1 MKLSKILFGVAAAAM
16 FAACSSDEIV
26 QSEPQ
31 WGENGTGFMA
41 LNLSMPA
48 TMQTRANDNF
58 DNGDADEYK
67 VNKAVLVIF
76 TSDTDE
82 SQAKFFEAYNLD
94 LETFD
99 TATNPGITVDK
110 VIAAE
115 ISRVVPSKNLYA
127 MVVLNDNGLLAVG
140 SDHSLTVN
148 GSALTKNTST
158 VADLMGNT
166 VTGLDRYATKFTG
179 ASTDNFLMMNAPM
192 VDVAGGINPSTS
204 TAVLTLAPVHKENI
218 KPTKAE
224 AQAAPAASVYVERA
238 VAKVT
243 LKDGTGA
250 HTISLDDLSTI
261 AWQVDRW
268 ALSNTNTKSYFLR
281 NFQASNLA
289 AWKGLATKSTSV
301 SKKYRFVG
309 DQDMAIDHH
318 AIVTPFEHL
327 YRTYFAI
334 DPNYS
339 ADASTDLHQNSA
351 LDFGVDKDFKAITTP
366 LYCAENTFDVANQT
380 FKNTTSAVVETTLKG
395 GATFY
400 TKEIG
405 TNTIYAESD
414 VLTQAKTWYL
424 SLPAIATFRSTHLES
439 SVDNATF
446 EGLVTIALD
455 TRAANGEATF
465 KATWDLS
472 SLAPA
477 DFKSGHDATESK
489 TAGDAIDYETLVPAE
504 NKFYQYVGGKTYY
517 DVRIQHFGKDLTPW
531 NTEKGTAN
539 AEYKTGYEPT
549 AGLVPVIY
557 PDADDHRQTDNYLGR
572 YGVLRNNWY
581 ELTVNSISKIGYP
594 TYPDWSDKP
603 NGGNTPDDEL
613 NPWIAVDVNILS
625 WAKRTQ
631 DVDF

>member
-1 MKLSKILFGVAAAAM
+1 MKLSKLFFGVATAAM

-31 WGENGTGFMA
+31 WGADGTGFMA

-48 TMQTRANDNF
+48 ATQTRANDTF
-58 DNGDADEYK
+58 GNGDADEYK

-82 SQAKFFEAYNLD
+82 SQAKFFEAYPLD
-94 LETFD
+94 LETFN

-127 MVVLNDNGLLAVG
+127 MVVLNDNGLLTVG
-140 SDHSLTVN
+140 LDHSLTVN
-148 GSALTKNTST
+148 STPLVKNTST

-166 VTGLDRYATKFTG
+166 VTGLDRYATQFTG
-179 ASTDNFLMMNAPM
+179 ASTNNFLMMNAPM
-192 VDVAGGINPSTS
+192 VDVAGGLNASSS

-268 ALSNTNTKSYFLR
+268 ALSNTNKKSYFLR
-281 NFQASNLA
+281 NINATNLA
-289 AWKGLATKSTSV
+289 AWKGLATNAAI
-301 SKKYRFVG
+301 SKPYRFVG
-309 DQDMAIDHH
+309 DQDMAIDHND
-318 AIVTPFEHL
+318 IVTPFAHL

-339 ADASTDLHQNSA
+339 ADASTDLHQNSD
-351 LDFGVDKDFKAITTP
+351 LDFDVDKDFKAITTP

-380 FKNTTSAVVETTLKG
+380 FKNTTSAVVETTLNSSV
-395 GATFY
+395 TFY

-414 VLTQAKTWYL
+414 VLAQAKTWYL

-439 SVDNATF
+439 TVNDATF

-477 DFKSGHDATESK
+477 DFKSGHDASESK

-517 DVRIQHFGKDLTPW
+517 DVRIKHFGNDLTPW
-531 NTEKGTAN
+531 NGDGILVAKEWVTDHQ
-539 AEYKTGYEPT
+539 PV
-549 AGLVPVIY
+549 AGLVPQIY
-557 PDADDHRQTDNYLGR
+557 PNTPGQDRNYLGR

-631 DVDF
+631 DVAF

>member
-1 MKLSKILFGVAAAAM
+1 MKLSKIFFGLATAAM

-31 WGENGTGFMA
+31 WGADGTGFMA

-48 TMQTRANDNF
+48 ATQTRANDTF

-82 SQAKFFEAYNLD
+82 SQAKFFEAYTLD
-94 LETFD
+94 LEAFTN
-99 TATNPGITVDK
+99 AANPGITVDK

-166 VTGLDRYATKFTG
+166 VTGLDRYATQFTG
-179 ASTDNFLMMNAPM
+179 ASTNNFLMMNAPM
-192 VDVAGGINPSTS
+192 VDVAGGLNPSTS

-243 LKDGTGA
+243 LKETTGTKEI
-250 HTISLDDLSTI
+250 TLDDLSTI
-261 AWQVDRW
+261 TWAVNSW
-268 ALSNTNTKSYFLR
+268 ALSNTNKKSYFLR
-281 NFQASNLA
+281 NINATNLA
-289 AWKGLATKSTSV
+289 AWKGLATNAAI
-301 SKKYRFVG
+301 SKPYRFVG
-309 DQDMAIDHH
+309 DQDMAINHND
-318 AIVTPFEHL
+318 IVTPFAHL

-334 DPNYS
+334 DPNYGVDASGDLNKNAALAS
-339 ADASTDLHQNSA
+339 ADFKT
-351 LDFGVDKDFKAITTP
+351 KDTP

-380 FKNTTSAVVETTLKG
+380 FKNTTSAVVETTLNSS
-395 GATFY
+395 ATFY

-405 TNTIYAESD
+405 TNTIYTESD

-424 SLPAIATFRSTHLES
+424 SLPEVATFRSTHLES
-439 SVDNATF
+439 TVDDATF
-446 EGLVTIALD
+446 AGLVTIALG
-455 TRAANGEATF
+455 TRASNGEATF

-472 SLAPA
+472 SLASS
-477 DFKSGHDATESK
+477 DFQTSHDALECK
-489 TAGDAIDYETLVPAE
+489 TAGDAIVYETLVPAE

-517 DVRIQHFGKDLTPW
+517 DVRIKHFGNDLTPW
-531 NTEKGTAN
+531 NGDGILVAKEWV
-539 AEYKTGYEPT
+539 TGDQPV
-549 AGLVPVIY
+549 AGLVPQVY
-557 PDADDHRQTDNYLGR
+557 PTNPDQNGNYLGR

-603 NGGNTPDDEL
+603 NGGDTPDDEL

-631 DVDF
+631 DVNF